1 VPDTT
6 HQRVVAGE
14 ALYYRYPGSV
24 AADDVLCGASLAV
37 AAGEIVLLRGHSGSG
52 KTTLLSVLAGLLSP
66 ARGTVTVTG
75 VDLGRLDRGARA
87 RLRLAKVGFVFQRF
101 QLIAALRARE
111 NVELLLRAGGISPRD
126 ARRRSLETLDALGLG
141 AKAERYPRELSGGEQ
156 QRVGIARA
164 LAKRPAVVFADEPT
178 SSLDSSS
185 GAEATALLCGLARTN
200 GAAVVIASHDE
211 RIAPFVDRI
220 VSVTDGRCE

>member
-1 VPDTT
+1 VPDAK
-6 HQRVVAGE
+6 HARIVKAD

-24 AADDVLCGASLAV
+24 GADDVLRGASLEV

-52 KTTLLSVLAGLLSP
+52 KTTLLSLMAGLLSP
-66 ARGTVTVTG
+66 ARGTVTLAGT
-75 VDLGRLDRGARA
+75 DLGGLDRGARA
-87 RLRLAKVGFVFQRF
+87 RLRLATVGFVFQRF

-111 NVELLLRAGGISPRD
+111 NVELLLRAGGMPARD
-126 ARRRSLETLDALGLG
+126 ARARAHETLDALGIG

-185 GAEATALLCGLARTN
+185 GAEATRLLCSLARTN

-220 VSVTDGRCE
+220 ASVADGRCG